1 MTHFRV
7 KTPNYVPGF
16 LNAMDKLMSEDFQ
29 SSFMNANH
37 PAVNITENEKGFDIT
52 LMAPGLSKSDFKI
65 ALEDNLLTVSYEK
78 SEEKTEDTE
87 KFIRKEF
94 SIKSFKRSFTLNE
107 SLKSDEISA
116 TYENGLLTVHVP
128 KAEETE
134 KEAKVKTININ

>member
-1 MTHFRV
+1 
-7 KTPNYVPGF
+7 
-16 LNAMDKLMSEDFQ
+16 
-29 SSFMNANH
+29 
-37 PAVNITENEKGFDIT
+37 
-52 LMAPGLSKSDFKI
+52 MAPGLSKSDFKI